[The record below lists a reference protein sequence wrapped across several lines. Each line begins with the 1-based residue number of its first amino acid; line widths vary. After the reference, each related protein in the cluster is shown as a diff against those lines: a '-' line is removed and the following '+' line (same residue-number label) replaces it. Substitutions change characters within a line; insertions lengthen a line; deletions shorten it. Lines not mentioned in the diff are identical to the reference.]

1 MSTTLTDFEKRVCD
15 RLRKSRKEAGL
26 SLYALENLTGISR
39 STLQRYETGK
49 STSIKS
55 STLQI
60 LADALNVTPAY
71 LMGWESKNIPTEY
84 YANLN
89 AFLSEIGGH
98 IDYNNID
105 DNFYLKI
112 NDMDFP
118 ITEEQIR
125 DLKETC
131 LSYLKFKL
139 NELTFNYKPSST
151 E

>member
-1 MSTTLTDFEKRVCD
+1 MSTTLTDFEKQLCA
-15 RLRKSRKEAGL
+15 RLRQSRKEAGL

-71 LMGWESKNIPTEY
+71 LMGWESKNISTEY
-84 YANLN
+84 YANFN

-98 IDYNNID
+98 ISYNNINN
-105 DNFYLKI
+105 NFYLEI
-112 NDMDFP
+112 NDISFP

-139 NELTFNYKPSST
+139 NELMFNYKPSTT

>member
-1 MSTTLTDFEKRVCD
+1 MSATLTDFEKQLCS
-15 RLRKSRKEAGL
+15 RLRQCRKEAGL

-89 AFLSEIGGH
+89 AFLSEIGSH
-98 IDYNNID
+98 IDYDNID
-105 DNFYLKI
+105 DKFYLEI

-139 NELTFNYKPSST
+139 NELTLSSNPPTT